1 MKYCTAFKYSMI
13 AAVSLLL
20 LAGCDQLPNPEK
32 AAQAEEMRK
41 NGNALIE
48 NGKPQEAII
57 VFDKLIALE
66 PENALAYNGKAVAF
80 DYSGNHLAAQEIYE
94 TALALA
100 PDSIPIKNNLAM
112 SLILNHQVKQA
123 IALLEPLVKN
133 SSNREPSINVVRH
146 NLALAY
152 GISGQHEKAT
162 RLNLRDL
169 TKEQAQE
176 NIRYYESYVERNTE
190 TIKNG
195 KKTSKKI
202 IDQNEHNIGFIKPQ
216 NHYEKPVPAVDT
228 KAKKPEKPKAL
239 DSKQPT
245 FFGKPAVYE
254 YPE

>member
-1 MKYCTAFKYSMI
+1 MV
-13 AAVSLLL
+13 AAASLVL

-32 AAQAEEMRK
+32 AAQSEEMRK

-48 NGKPQEAII
+48 SGKPQEAII
-57 VFDKLIALE
+57 VFDKLIALD

-94 TALALA
+94 TALTLS
-100 PDSIPIKNNLAM
+100 PDSVAIKNNLAM

-123 IALLEPLVKN
+123 IALLEPMVKKGG
-133 SSNREPSINVVRH
+133 RGDPSMNVVRH
-146 NLALAY
+146 NLAMAY

-176 NIRYYESYVERNTE
+176 NIRYYESYVARNTE

-202 IDQNEHNIGFIKPQ
+202 IDQNEHNIGFITPQ
-216 NHYEKPVPAVDT
+216 KQASNPSPVIAT
-228 KAKKPEKPKAL
+228 KTKNPEKLKAVN
-239 DSKQPT
+239 SQQPT